1 MQKRTLYSLLLT
13 SLFLVFAV
21 SSSFGQEV
29 TFSNPT
35 VLRCQ
40 DGTIDVTV
48 NAPVDLSG
56 IEIVFEITGDY
67 SAFDVDWV
75 TGGAFDPPIL
85 PDRNIFKD
93 GNVVRMY
100 ALEGIGGNCLGTGAT
115 VVAQIT
121 FTSAQQVCAGTIEV
135 AGTTVA
141 APAPIPVVAETQFTT
156 CVNPVEV
163 LAVTVNAGTVTV
175 TNAPPEIDPIAG
187 EILSFGETFTA
198 TATATDE
205 DLDAV
210 PGGCE
215 TLTFSKID
223 PSPANLVCLAD
234 GSITWVTEF
243 ADVCDNT
250 VTIEVMDGCGAADT
264 TDFVV
269 CVVNL
274 PPTITC
280 PDDIFMGWG
289 DMATGTI
296 TGDDPEG
303 LALTF
308 SEVSF
313 DGPGDFVV
321 YADGT
326 FEWQTEFTPGYTGV
340 FNACVAVTDN
350 ANICPESCSPENADT
365 CCFTIT
371 VVPFLITIEKVHM
384 AIQGQVWP
392 VSITMLDDE
401 YENYPIGGYDF
412 LITYDP
418 TALLVYSV
426 DPGNFIDHCGWEYF
440 TYRYGPNGNCGPG
453 ACPSG
458 FLRIVAIAET
468 NNGDNHPDCFT
479 NDAPGSNQLA
489 QINFLV
495 SNDRTLEC
503 QYVPIRF
510 AWYDCGDNALSS
522 VTGDSL
528 FISRHVYDY
537 AWIGDTAY
545 ADWIDIA
552 ATHDYPTLYGA
563 QDVDCFV
570 DEFKIPFRF
579 VDFRNGGIDIAC
591 ADSIDAR
598 GDVNLNEIGYEIAD
612 AVLFSKYF
620 VEGLGVFTTP
630 HPEGQIAATD
640 VNADGIVLSVADLVY
655 LIRVVIGDALPYP
668 KTVVPVN
675 ASYVHTGAGVLS
687 VTDEVAMGAAFVVME
702 GNVEPTLLADNMQ
715 MRYAFD
721 GVNTRVLVYSMGGES
736 FSGQFLQAAG
746 NIVSVEMATVEG
758 NPVVAK
764 ALPNAFAL
772 TQNYPNPFNPA
783 TTIGFS
789 LPHAADYSLTI
800 YNVNGQQVASFAG
813 AAEAGNH
820 TVEWDASNLASGIY
834 LYKLQADGI
843 NIDTKK
849 MVLLK

>member
-1 MQKRTLYSLLLT
+1 MS
-13 SLFLVFAV
+13 
-21 SSSFGQEV
+21 
-29 TFSNPT
+29 
-35 VLRCQ
+35 
-40 DGTIDVTV
+40 
-48 NAPVDLSG
+48 
-56 IEIVFEITGDY
+56 
-67 SAFDVDWV
+67 
-75 TGGAFDPPIL
+75 
-85 PDRNIFKD
+85 
-93 GNVVRMY
+93 
-100 ALEGIGGNCLGTGAT
+100 
-115 VVAQIT
+115 
-121 FTSAQQVCAGTIEV
+121 
-135 AGTTVA
+135 
-141 APAPIPVVAETQFTT
+141 ETQFTT
-156 CVNPVEV
+156 CDDVEV
-163 LAVTVNAGTVTV
+163 LVVTVNAGTVTIA
-175 TNAPPEIDPIAG
+175 NAPPVIGTIAG
-187 EILSFGETFTA
+187 GTLHFGQTFTA
-198 TATATDE
+198 QATATDE

-210 PGGCE
+210 PGECE
-215 TLTFSKID
+215 SLTFSKID
-223 PSPANLVCLAD
+223 PSPENLVCLAD
-234 GSITWVTEF
+234 GSISWVTEF
-243 ADVCDNT
+243 ADVCNNT
-250 VTIEVMDGCGAADT
+250 VTIVVTDDCDIADT

-269 CVVNL
+269 CVEND

-289 DMATGTI
+289 DMAAGTVL
-296 TGDDPEG
+296 GEDPEG
-303 LALTF
+303 LSLTF

-326 FEWQTEFTPGYTGV
+326 FEWQTEFAPEYTGV

-350 ANICPESCSPENADT
+350 ATICPDACSPENADT

-458 FLRIVAIAET
+458 YLRIVAIAET

-479 NDAPGSNQLA
+479 NDAPGSDELA

-510 AWYDCGDNALSS
+510 AWFDCGDNALSS

-537 AWIGDTAY
+537 TWNAEY

-552 ATHDYPTLYGA
+552 ATADYPTLYGA

-570 DEFKIPFRF
+570 MDPEKIPFRF

-620 VEGLGVFTTP
+620 VEGLGVFTTNP
-630 HPEGQIAATD
+630 DGQIAATD
-640 VNADGIVLSVADLVY
+640 VNADGIALSVADLVY
-655 LIRVVIGDALPYP
+655 LIRVVVGDALPYP
-668 KTVVPVN
+668 KTVIPVN
-675 ASYVHTGAGVLS
+675 ASYVHSGAGVLS
-687 VTDEVAMGAAFVVME
+687 VTDQVAMGAAFVVME
-702 GNVEPTLLADNMQ
+702 GNVEPTLLAGNMEMQ
-715 MRYAFD
+715 YAYD
-721 GVNTRVLVYSMGGES
+721 GVNTRILVFSIDGNS
-736 FSGQFLQAAG
+736 FSGQFLQANG
-746 NIVSVEMATVEG
+746 SIVSVEMATVEG

-789 LPHAADYSLTI
+789 LPYAADYSLTI

-813 AAEAGNH
+813 VGEAGTH
-820 TVEWDASNLASGIY
+820 TVEWNASNLASGIY

-843 NIDTKK
+843 DIDTKK

>member
-1 MQKRTLYSLLLT
+1 MMQKRTLYSLLLT

-21 SSSFGQEV
+21 SSSFGQDV
-29 TFSNPT
+29 TFSSPT
-35 VLRCQ
+35 ALRCQ
-40 DGTIDVTV
+40 NGTIDVTV
-48 NAPVDLSG
+48 NAPEALSG

-67 SAFDVDWV
+67 SGFTVDWV
-75 TGGAFDPPIL
+75 TGGDFDAPIL
-85 PDRNIFKD
+85 PDRDIFIN

-100 ALEGIGGNCLGTGAT
+100 ALEGTTGDCLDLGLT
-115 VVAQIT
+115 VVAQIS
-121 FTSAQQVCAGTIEV
+121 FTSAEVCDGTIGV
-135 AGTTVA
+135 AGTTVP
-141 APAPIPVVAETQFTT
+141 APAPIPVVSVTQFTT
-156 CVNPVEV
+156 CTNPVQV
-163 LAVTVNAGTVTV
+163 LATAVNAGTVTI
-175 TNAPPEIDPIAG
+175 TNAAPVIGTIAG
-187 EILSFGETFTA
+187 ETLPFGGTFTA

-205 DLDAV
+205 DLNSV

-215 TLTFSKID
+215 VLTFTKID

-234 GSITWVTEF
+234 GSISWTTTF

-250 VTIEVMDGCGAADT
+250 VTIEVMDDCGDADT

-269 CVVNL
+269 CVYNA
-274 PPTITC
+274 PPVITC
-280 PDDIFMGWG
+280 PDDIFTGWG
-289 DMATGTI
+289 DTVTGTI
-296 TGDDPEG
+296 DGFDPEG
-303 LALTF
+303 MALEF

-313 DGPGDFVV
+313 DGPGDLVV
-321 YADGT
+321 DGDGT
-326 FEWQTEFTPGYTGV
+326 FSWVTLFAPEYTGV
-340 FNACVAVTDN
+340 FTACVAVTDN

-392 VSITMLDDE
+392 VSITMLNDE
-401 YENYPIGGYDF
+401 YENYPIGGYDL

-426 DPGNFIDHCGWEYF
+426 DPGNFIDSCGWEYF

-479 NDAPGSNQLA
+479 NEVVESNELA

-537 AWIGDTAY
+537 TWNAEY
-545 ADWIDIA
+545 ANWTDIA
-552 ATHDYPTLYGA
+552 ATADYPTLYGA
-563 QDVDCFV
+563 QDVDCLL
-570 DEFKIPFRF
+570 DQFKDPFRF

-598 GDVNLNEIGYEIAD
+598 GDVNLNEIAYEIAD

-620 VEGLGVFTTP
+620 VEGLGVFTINP
-630 HPEGQIAATD
+630 DGQIAATD
-640 VNADGIVLSVADLVY
+640 VNADGIALSVADLVY

-675 ASYVHTGAGVLS
+675 ASYVHSGAGVLS

-702 GNVEPTLLADNMQ
+702 GNV
-715 MRYAFD
+715 
-721 GVNTRVLVYSMGGES
+721 
-736 FSGQFLQAAG
+736 
-746 NIVSVEMATVEG
+746 
-758 NPVVAK
+758 
-764 ALPNAFAL
+764 
-772 TQNYPNPFNPA
+772 
-783 TTIGFS
+783 
-789 LPHAADYSLTI
+789 
-800 YNVNGQQVASFAG
+800 
-813 AAEAGNH
+813 
-820 TVEWDASNLASGIY
+820 
-834 LYKLQADGI
+834 
-843 NIDTKK
+843 
-849 MVLLK
+849 